1 MRARHHST
9 RAALV
14 AATVAVAIGT
24 TAQSA
29 RASWA
34 WKSAGTYSYAASE
47 CSAGGMGDSATS
59 YSFGLGGAST
69 GVHSDCDTTTAY
81 AAALPAWQGG
91 TGRDFI
97 APGTTGSFG
106 PYTELGPVSDD
117 VTVPS
122 FTPGTTGITFSGA
135 ATVTQSGPADVEIGA
150 FLFTGD
156 PSVLEGMG
164 PTDIEGLIS
173 LGIISQ
179 SDVLFDLWNASIP
192 ASFTYLPYN
201 FAISSSQVDS
211 VVFDAFAQSVPES
224 STWALMLIGFAALGL
239 AGFSR
244 GRVTLRLTD
253 GS

>member
-1 MRARHHST
+1 MHARHYST

-14 AATVAVAIGT
+14 AATVAVGVGA

-47 CSAGGMGDSATS
+47 CSAGGMGDSAVS
-59 YSFGLGGAST
+59 YSFGFGGAST
-69 GVHSDCDTTTAY
+69 GPHSDCDTTTAY
-81 AAALPAWQGG
+81 ASALPAWQGG
-91 TGRDFI
+91 AGRDFI
-97 APGTTGSFG
+97 MPGTTGSFG

-122 FTPGTTGITFSGA
+122 FTPGTTGITFSSA

-156 PSVLEGMG
+156 PTVFEGMG

-173 LGIISQ
+173 LGIISK

-192 ASFTYLPYN
+192 TSFTYLPYN

-211 VVFDAFAQSVPES
+211 VVLAAFAQSVPEP
-224 STWALMLIGFAALGL
+224 STWAIMLLGFAGLGFVGYRRTCKSVSIT
-239 AGFSR
+239 A
-244 GRVTLRLTD
+244 
-253 GS
+253 